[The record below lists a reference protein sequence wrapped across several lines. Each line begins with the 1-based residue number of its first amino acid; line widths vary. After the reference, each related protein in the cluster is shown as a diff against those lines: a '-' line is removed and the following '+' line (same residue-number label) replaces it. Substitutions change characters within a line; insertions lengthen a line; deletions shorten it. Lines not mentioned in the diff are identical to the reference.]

1 MTTLA
6 STPADE
12 IVEVAD
18 PRQLNRAMWSNPDNG
33 LWVARSDEGYLGM
46 VENDIV
52 GYKVTDSRG
61 SMVGT
66 FDDLE
71 TAKNIISME
80 FRVDRNDTRD
90 LRRAFVATVIIGAT
104 AVSVS
109 GAAVA
114 AFAVSN

>member
-1 MTTLA
+1 MTTIA
-6 STPADE
+6 TPPADE
-12 IVEVAD
+12 IAD

-46 VENDIV
+46 VETDIV

-80 FRVDRNDTRD
+80 FRVDGNDTRD
-90 LRRAFVATVIIGAT
+90 LRRAFIATVVIGAT
-104 AVSVS
+104 ALSVS